1 MFLLSLLNEIKNYKH
16 KKDKAYALD
25 EVAEDPIIKEL
36 LIIIFDKDV
45 RFFVD
50 VGKVKRE
57 VDPIGNILIGN
68 KSDEDLNRELL
79 QLLKLLASE
88 EIRGNEGVRQC
99 IDYAEQLL
107 DISNQEMLYNILEN
121 KTRLG
126 IGTTDINKLCKKF
139 KIEVFEVMF
148 ALRYDKAKKVN
159 WSKRYC
165 IQPKIDGNRNIHKN
179 QRCLSRTGKEFLALD
194 IIKKEL
200 QNYPGIN
207 NFTVDGE
214 IENDGSLEATGAVRR
229 KEEQAENAIYTIFG
243 IYPNDEWDSKIF
255 TQTYEEVLAKMQE
268 IIYYNDH
275 HIRLIPTFY
284 ISAISEEEFHRLIEF
299 YTQLFI
305 NQGYEGA
312 VLKTLDHTYNPS
324 TGTRRSEDWLKIK
337 PSLDSDGIVI
347 DILEG
352 EGDWKGTAGKFV
364 VNWLSKTFQVSPGK
378 FTKKQRKEIW
388 LHKELYLKKKLEFK
402 YQCLSEYGVPRHCF
416 ATKFRESD

>member
-1 MFLLSLLNEIKNYKH
+1 MLLLSLLNEIKDYKH

-25 EVAEDPIIKEL
+25 EVADDPIIKEL
-36 LIIIFDKDV
+36 LITIFDKDV

-50 VGKVKRE
+50 VNKVKSE

-68 KSDEDLNRELL
+68 KCDEDLNVELL

-88 EIRGNEGVRQC
+88 EIRGNESVRQC

-107 DISNQEMLYNILEN
+107 DISNQEMFYNILEN

-126 IGTTDINKLCKKF
+126 IGATDINKLCKNF

-179 QRCLSRTGKEFLALD
+179 KQCLSRTGKEFLALEK
-194 IIKKEL
+194 IKEEL
-200 QNYPGIN
+200 QHYSEIN
-207 NFTVDGE
+207 NFTIDGE
-214 IENDGSLEATGAVRR
+214 IENDGSLEATGAIRR
-229 KEEQAENAIYTIFG
+229 KDEQAEDAIYTIFG
-243 IYPNDEWDSKIF
+243 IYPNDEWDNKKF
-255 TQTYEEVLAKMQE
+255 TQTYEEVLAKMKE
-268 IIYYNDH
+268 IVYYDNH
-275 HIRLIPTFY
+275 HIRLIPTYY
-284 ISAISEEEFHRLIEF
+284 ISPISEEEFHSLIEF

-312 VLKTLDHTYNPS
+312 VLKTLDHVYNPS
-324 TGTRRSEDWLKIK
+324 TGSRRSEDWLKIK
-337 PSLDSDGIVI
+337 PSLDSDGIII

-364 VNWLSKTFQVSPGK
+364 VSWLDKKFEVSPGN
-378 FTKKQRKEIW
+378 FTKKQREEIW
-388 LHKELYLKKKLEFK
+388 LHKELYIKKKLEFT

-416 ATKFRESD
+416 AKKFRESD